1 MFTTTIK
8 SIKSLEVS
16 ENWYNKTY
24 LIIVEEIL
32 LSSLEG
38 RTILRT
44 IGNKIFLDNVKRMLS
59 I

>member
-16 ENWYNKTY
+16 EDQYSKTY

-32 LSSLEG
+32 LSPLEG

-44 IGNKIFLDNVKRMLS
+44 IGNKIIS
-59 I
+59 